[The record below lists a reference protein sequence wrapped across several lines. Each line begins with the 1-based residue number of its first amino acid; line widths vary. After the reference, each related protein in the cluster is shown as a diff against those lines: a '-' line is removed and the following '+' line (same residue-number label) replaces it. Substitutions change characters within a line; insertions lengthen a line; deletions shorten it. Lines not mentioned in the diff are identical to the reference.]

1 MVDRIRDILAR
12 FPENEAAVR
21 QLIQDSQ
28 VFDALCQQYA
38 DTDREV
44 KKIVR
49 AENGETSPEGRI
61 LHDRRRAIEEE
72 ILTMIEG
79 YTPV

>member
-1 MVDRIRDILAR
+1 MDRIRDILAR
-12 FPENEAAVR
+12 FPENESAVR

-38 DTDREV
+38 DTDRELR
-44 KKIVR
+44 IAR
-49 AENGETSPEGRI
+49 TENGETSPEARI
-61 LHDRRRAIEEE
+61 LHDRRGAIEEE

-79 YTPV
+79 YAPV